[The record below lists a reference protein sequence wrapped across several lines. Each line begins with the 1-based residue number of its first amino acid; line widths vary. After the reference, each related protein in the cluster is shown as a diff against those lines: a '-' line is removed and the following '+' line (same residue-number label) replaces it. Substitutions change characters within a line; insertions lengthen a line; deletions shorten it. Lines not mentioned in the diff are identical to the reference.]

1 VLLLEPSQ
9 KLQFLLQVG
18 YQTLPRLKGA
28 LRRGEEFLEELVGS
42 DWGRSAE
49 AFVGHD

>member
-1 VLLLEPSQ
+1 VLLLEPGQ
-9 KLQFLLQVG
+9 KLQLLLQVG
-18 YQTLPRLKGA
+18 YQTLPRLESG

-42 DWGRSAE
+42 DWGCSAE